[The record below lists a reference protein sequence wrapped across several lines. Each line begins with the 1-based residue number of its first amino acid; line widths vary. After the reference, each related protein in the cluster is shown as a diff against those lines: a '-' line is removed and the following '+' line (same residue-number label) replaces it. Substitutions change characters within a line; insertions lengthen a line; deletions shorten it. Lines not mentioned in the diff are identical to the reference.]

1 MHVWAWIF
9 SVLRVWLLPPYEAN
23 LTMEDFEDALTFLES
38 VQSTCP
44 QILSVLTTKQ
54 LKILDEDPK

>member
-1 MHVWAWIF
+1 M
-9 SVLRVWLLPPYEAN
+9 
-23 LTMEDFEDALTFLES
+23 MEDFEDAVTFLEN
-38 VQSTCP
+38 VQSIYP